1 MRPGNCS
8 PSAAK
13 AELFEGKG
21 VEVECFHLPHGKAR
35 PALEKDSQQR
45 ASGYDR
51 ETTRILIEVLEGRE
65 RLGVFLDFVEHDEGR
80 VGLDGDAGLQLEAG
94 DENVDVVPGVEQLA
108 HG

>member
-1 MRPGNCS
+1 M
-8 PSAAK
+8 
-13 AELFEGKG
+13 
-21 VEVECFHLPHGKAR
+21 
-35 PALEKDSQQR
+35 EKDSQQR